1 MTDTPDPMSSMGDQ
15 AHIVKGIIQRAPHSR
30 LPKPPNGSE
39 VDNRSLRCARPTC
52 VDELSG

>member
-30 LPKPPNGSE
+30 LPNLGWGVVMVKSMQ
-39 VDNRSLRCARPTC
+39 
-52 VDELSG
+52 